1 MKRLLPFVLC
11 LFLFS
16 ACDKD
21 DEELPSV
28 PQYVLTSIEYSLEEG
43 DGVQS
48 ELVDG
53 MSRVIDNGTP
63 SKMTYTISDEED
75 LKNESLFQSD
85 DVNAFLLAEGDSVKV
100 STPSEIMNGKIFY
113 TKKYLYADTVQYCDP
128 DYVSKSSISVPGN
141 TRLTCKWKQ
150 RWDVMTVTYVVTF
163 KDKVTGSQKQ
173 SKGKWKGRIYRGG
186 DGTFHYEDIKE

>member
-21 DEELPSV
+21 NEELPSV

-53 MSRVIDNGTP
+53 MSRVIDNVT
-63 SKMTYTISDEED
+63 SLEMMYTNSDEED

-100 STPSEIMNGKIFY
+100 STPSQIVNGKIFA

-128 DYVSKSSISVPGN
+128 DYVSSN
-141 TRLTCKWKQ
+141 TRLTYKWKQ

-186 DGTFHYEDIKE
+186 ESSYHIEDIKE

>member
-53 MSRVIDNGTP
+53 MPRVIDNDTP
-63 SKMTYTISDEED
+63 SKMTYTTSDEEG

-100 STPSEIMNGKIFY
+100 PTPSEIVDGKIFTTKGNLY
-113 TKKYLYADTVQYCDP
+113 TDMVQYSATDQ
-128 DYVSKSSISVPGN
+128 VLASSIVISAYC
-141 TRLTCKWKQ
+141 RLTYKWKQ
-150 RWDVMTVTYVVTF
+150 KWDVMTVTYVVTF

-186 DGTFHYEDIKE
+186 DRTFHFENIKE

>member
-1 MKRLLPFVLC
+1 M
-11 LFLFS
+11 FLFS

-53 MSRVIDNGTP
+53 MPRVIDNDTP
-63 SKMTYTISDEED
+63 SKMTYTTSDEEG

-100 STPSEIMNGKIFY
+100 PTPSEIVDGKIFTTKGNLY
-113 TKKYLYADTVQYCDP
+113 TDMVQYSATDQ
-128 DYVSKSSISVPGN
+128 VLASSIVISAYC
-141 TRLTCKWKQ
+141 RLTYKWKQ
-150 RWDVMTVTYVVTF
+150 KWDVMTVTYVVTF

-186 DGTFHYEDIKE
+186 ESSYHIEDIKE

>member
-21 DEELPSV
+21 NEELPSV

-53 MSRVIDNGTP
+53 MPRVIDNDTP
-63 SKMTYTISDEED
+63 SKMTYTNSDEEY

-100 STPSEIMNGKIFY
+100 PTPSEIVDGKIFTTKGNLY
-113 TKKYLYADTVQYCDP
+113 TDMVQYSATGQ
-128 DYVSKSSISVPGN
+128 VLASSIVISAYC
-141 TRLTCKWKQ
+141 RLTYKWKQ
-150 RWDVMTVTYVVTF
+150 KWDVMTVTYVVTF

-186 DGTFHYEDIKE
+186 DRTFHFENIKE

>member
-21 DEELPSV
+21 NEELPSV

-53 MSRVIDNGTP
+53 MSRVIDNATP
-63 SKMTYTISDEED
+63 SEMTYTNSDEED

-100 STPSEIMNGKIFY
+100 TTPSQIVNGQIFTAKESLY
-113 TKKYLYADTVQYCDP
+113 TDTVQYSATDHLFA
-128 DYVSKSSISVPGN
+128 SSTVIPAYC
-141 TRLTCKWKQ
+141 RLTYKWKQ

-163 KDKVTGSQKQ
+163 EDKVTGSQKQ

-186 DGTFHYEDIKE
+186 DRTFLVEDIKE

>member
-21 DEELPSV
+21 NEELPSV

-53 MSRVIDNGTP
+53 MSRVIDNVTSLG
-63 SKMTYTISDEED
+63 MMYTNSDEED

-100 STPSEIMNGKIFY
+100 STPSQIVNGKIFNE
-113 TKKYLYADTVQYCDP
+113 KKYLYADTVQYCDP
-128 DYVSKSSISVPGN
+128 DYVSTSSISVPSN
-141 TRLTCKWKQ
+141 TRLTYKWKQ

-163 KDKVTGSQKQ
+163 EDKVTGSQKQ

-186 DGTFHYEDIKE
+186 ESSYHFENIKE

>member
-21 DEELPSV
+21 NEELPSV

-53 MSRVIDNGTP
+53 MPRVIDNDTP
-63 SKMTYTISDEED
+63 SKMTYTTSDEEG

-100 STPSEIMNGKIFY
+100 PTPSEIVNGKIFTTKGNLY
-113 TKKYLYADTVQYCDP
+113 TDMVQYSATDQ
-128 DYVSKSSISVPGN
+128 VLASSIVISAYC
-141 TRLTCKWKQ
+141 RLTYKWKQ
-150 RWDVMTVTYVVTF
+150 KWDVMTVTYVVTF

-186 DGTFHYEDIKE
+186 DRTFHFENIKE

>member
-48 ELVDG
+48 ELVDV
-53 MSRVIDNGTP
+53 MPRVIDNDTP
-63 SKMTYTISDEED
+63 SKMTYTTSDEEG

-100 STPSEIMNGKIFY
+100 PTPSEIVDGKIFTTKGNLY
-113 TKKYLYADTVQYCDP
+113 TDMVQYSATDQ
-128 DYVSKSSISVPGN
+128 VLASSIVISAYC
-141 TRLTCKWKQ
+141 RLTYKWKQ
-150 RWDVMTVTYVVTF
+150 KWDVMTVTYVVTF

-186 DGTFHYEDIKE
+186 DRTFHFENIKE

>member
-21 DEELPSV
+21 NEELPSV

-43 DGVQS
+43 EGVQS
-48 ELVDG
+48 DLVDG
-53 MSRVIDNGTP
+53 MTRGIDNDKP
-63 SKMTYTISDEED
+63 SKMTYTNSDEEY

-100 STPSEIMNGKIFY
+100 PTPSEIVDGKIFTTKGNLY
-113 TKKYLYADTVQYCDP
+113 TDMVQYSATGQ
-128 DYVSKSSISVPGN
+128 VLASSIVISAYC
-141 TRLTCKWKQ
+141 RLTYKWKQ
-150 RWDVMTVTYVVTF
+150 KWDVMTVTYVVTF

-186 DGTFHYEDIKE
+186 DRTFHFENIKE